1 MKMLQIEGT
10 DLRVSNIIMGC
21 MRINALSKKEAG
33 TLIHTALE
41 QGINLFDHADIYGGG
56 ECESLFA
63 DAVDMRPA
71 VREKM
76 VIQSKC
82 SIHNGYFD
90 FSKAAIL
97 EAADGILRR
106 LRTDYLD
113 ILLLHRPDPLMEPE
127 EVAEAFD
134 ILHDAGK
141 VRYFGVSNQNSMQ
154 IELLQKYTRH
164 RLIVDQLQMSVVH
177 TPALDSGLAANMSI
191 DQSIERTGSIY
202 EYSRLKGITLQAWS
216 PFQKGYFE
224 GAILPGQ
231 GEVRQAQR
239 GHRPPGRPVRGDEH
253 RDRRCLADAPP
264 RERAGD
270 SRHNEAAAPDRELPR
285 LRAAPHPPRMVRAL
299 HRRGQYPAIRRHQ
312 GRAGR
317 CNSSLLQRLRGLRLC
332 SVHFKRR

>member
-21 MRINALSKKEAG
+21 MRINALGKKEAG

-224 GAILPGQ
+224 GPFFLDREKYGKLNAVIDRLAAQYGVTNTAIAVAWLTRLPANVQVILGTTKPQRLIESCQGSELCLTRPEWYELYTAAGNILP
-231 GEVRQAQR
+231 
-239 GHRPPGRPVRGDEH
+239 
-253 RDRRCLADAPP
+253 
-264 RERAGD
+264 
-270 SRHNEAAAPDRELPR
+270 
-285 LRAAPHPPRMVRAL
+285 
-299 HRRGQYPAIRRHQ
+299 
-312 GRAGR
+312 
-317 CNSSLLQRLRGLRLC
+317 
-332 SVHFKRR
+332 